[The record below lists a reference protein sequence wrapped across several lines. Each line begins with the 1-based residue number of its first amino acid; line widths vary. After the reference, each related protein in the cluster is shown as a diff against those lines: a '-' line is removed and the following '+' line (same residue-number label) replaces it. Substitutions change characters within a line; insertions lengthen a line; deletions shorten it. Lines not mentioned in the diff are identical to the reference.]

1 MRAIGLGLVAAAFFW
16 STPTT
21 LAKNFVVNGGFES
34 GATSGMLSPSQPG
47 VYVFGVGGA
56 TDIGG
61 WTVTSS
67 GNTNGSPTPLSVLVT
82 ANPPQVPAA
91 GTYALDFDPFW
102 DVKTGVLLG
111 PRVVG
116 TLPQISQV
124 IQLPAGDYVLG
135 FDAAVEQPDL
145 HQSRP
150 LLVTLSGAASLS
162 QTATTSRPDNT
173 GYDSF
178 SYDFSSSGGA
188 VTLTFTPNDFSPEPN
203 FMLDN
208 VSINSVPEPATIG
221 LLEIGGLGLLL
232 RRKCRPVGVSDQA
245 VPYCWRRRPSA

>member
-1 MRAIGLGLVAAAFFW
+1 MTMRAICFGLVAVALLW

-21 LAKNFVVNGGFES
+21 MARNFVVNGGFET
-34 GATSGMLSPSQPG
+34 GATSGVLSPSVPG

-61 WTVTSS
+61 WAVTNS
-67 GNTNGSPTPLSVLVT
+67 GNNNGSPTPLSLVVT
-82 ANPPQVPAA
+82 ANPPQVPAS

-111 PRVVG
+111 PSVVG

-124 IQLPAGDYVLG
+124 IQLPTGNYVLG
-135 FDAAVEQPDL
+135 FNAAVEQPDL
-145 HQSRP
+145 QQSRS

-162 QTATTSRPDNT
+162 QTPVTSRSDNT
-173 GYDSF
+173 GYDYF

-208 VSINSVPEPATIG
+208 VSINSVPEPSTIG
-221 LLEIGGLGLLL
+221 LLGIGGLGLFFI
-232 RRKCRPVGVSDQA
+232 RKWFVLDLVTKP
-245 VPYCWRRRPSA
+245 WI

>member
-1 MRAIGLGLVAAAFFW
+1 MTMTMRAIRFGVVAVGLFG
-16 STPTT
+16 STPAA
-21 LAKNFVVNGGFES
+21 LARDFVVNGGFEA
-34 GATSGMLSPSQPG
+34 GATSGVASPSQPG
-47 VYVFGVGGA
+47 VYVFGVGG
-56 TDIGG
+56 TTNIGG
-61 WTVTSS
+61 WAVTSS

-111 PRVVG
+111 SPVVG

-124 IQLPAGDYVLG
+124 IQLPTGEYVLG
-135 FDAAVEQPDL
+135 FNAAVEQPDL

-162 QTATTSRPDNT
+162 QTAVTSRPDNT
-173 GYDSF
+173 GYDFF
-178 SYDFSSSGGA
+178 SYDFASSGGA
-188 VTLTFTPNDFSPEPN
+188 VTLTFTPNDFSPQPN

-208 VSINSVPEPATIG
+208 VSINAVPEPSTIR
-221 LLEIGGLGLLL
+221 LLVIGGLGWFVI
-232 RRKCRPVGVSDQA
+232 RTC
-245 VPYCWRRRPSA
+245 